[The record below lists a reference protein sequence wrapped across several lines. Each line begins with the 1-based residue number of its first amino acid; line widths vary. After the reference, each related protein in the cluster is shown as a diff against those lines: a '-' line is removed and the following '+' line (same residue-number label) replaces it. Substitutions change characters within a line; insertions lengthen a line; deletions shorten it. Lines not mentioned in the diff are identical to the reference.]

1 MTFKCKT
8 MRTIGITTSNE
19 TTTLKNAINDQVYLK
34 ETSDNFDISRR
45 PRFQEKNRWKKLTI

>member
-19 TTTLKNAINDQVYLK
+19 TTTLKNAINDPVYLK

-45 PRFQEKNRWKKLTI
+45 PRFQEKNR